1 MTASCARLSTFHCK
15 GKTKMGPDDVIREF
29 ERLALDDDQEL
40 EIDDVVTGLAVLL
53 TDPTIQGKERA
64 LLVQVGA
71 TLYRAGL
78 NERVVAA
85 LKRKQ

>member
-1 MTASCARLSTFHCK
+1 
-15 GKTKMGPDDVIREF
+15 MGPDDVIREF